1 MADHQLVP
9 HPQDEQPSSGH
20 EAAERAAE
28 RLAARAQ
35 QLQEQVFELE
45 VQLRARPKI
54 ALAEGVLVERYGL
67 PDADAAFALMRQASQ
82 RANIKLHQVAVAV
95 ARLPGPDQGA
105 SLWFGER
112 PQEPAPPLTGLGAG
126 TLDARNQGEVLG
138 AALRRVLEITRTHMG
153 NVQLVEDGT
162 LRMEKHTGLP
172 RQFTDHFAFV
182 DGQTACSRAAV
193 GGNQVTVREVASS
206 PGFDEVSRRVI
217 LSAGCRGVH
226 SVPLVDDAKTV
237 RGVISSHHPH
247 PLDGFARPQLQAL
260 HRTSRAIGR
269 WIDWHRRTVL
279 LDALEDLHQLGLARR
294 QE

>member
-1 MADHQLVP
+1 MTDHQLVP
-9 HPQDEQPSSGH
+9 HPHDEQPTSRQEGT
-20 EAAERAAE
+20 ERATDQ
-28 RLAARAQ
+28 LTVRAQ

-45 VQLRARPKI
+45 VQVRARPKI

-95 ARLPGPDQGA
+95 ARMPGPAQGA

-112 PQEPAPPLTGLGAG
+112 PQDPAPPLTALGVG

-138 AALRRVLEITRTHMG
+138 AALRRVLEITSTHMG

-162 LRMEKHTGLP
+162 LRMERHTGLP

-182 DGQTACSRAAV
+182 DGKTACSRAAV
-193 GGNQVTVREVASS
+193 GGNQVTVKEVALS
-206 PGFDEVSRRVI
+206 PGFDDISRRVI
-217 LSAGCRGVH
+217 LSAGSRGVH
-226 SVPLVDDAKTV
+226 SVPLMDDARTV

-247 PLDGFARPQLQAL
+247 PLDGFDRARLQAL
-260 HRTSRAIGR
+260 HRTSRAIGT
-269 WIDWHRRTVL
+269 WIDWHQRTVV
-279 LDALEDLHQLGLARR
+279 LDALEDLHQLALAR
-294 QE
+294 QK